1 MQPPVQEENERAKRA
16 RALNMISA
24 ARAANRGVDKYDRSH
39 IGSSA
44 HFGSASVN
52 ASSKA
57 FKVRNEESRM
67 REDEEIRARA
77 AESEQ
82 MTVKEH
88 DAEKKKRP
96 WHQ

>member
-1 MQPPVQEENERAKRA
+1 MQPPIQEESERAKRA

-24 ARAANRGVDKYDRSH
+24 ARAANRTVDRYDRSH

-57 FKVRNEESRM
+57 FQMRNEESRA
-67 REDEEIRARA
+67 REDAAKIAKAVQEADKTAKDHHEEKQR
-77 AESEQ
+77 
-82 MTVKEH
+82 
-88 DAEKKKRP
+88 RP